1 MKVYVCRCAQC
12 KAVKAKLKNR
22 KLKKKIKRLFNKK
35 IRRGKEGDVDNF
47 YWA

>member
-1 MKVYVCRCAQC
+1 MKVYICRCIQC
-12 KAVKAKLKNR
+12 KAVKAAHKNR

-35 IRRGKEGDVDNF
+35 IRRGKEGRVANF